1 MPAYAASKAAMIGL
15 VKSAARDLA
24 PHGVRVNAVSPGFIG
39 PGTMWDNQVA
49 RQAAAG
55 SQYYASAPEAVARQ
69 MIAWRAGTSHGPQH
83 ARNLND
89 AIRLARDDLGEFLRR
104 GERSGVPVTVMPSAS
119 CSADGAGRRPR
130 R

>member
-69 MIAWRAGTSHGPQH
+69 MIAQIRC
-83 ARNLND
+83 D
-89 AIRLARDDLGEFLRR
+89 A
-104 GERSGVPVTVMPSAS
+104 
-119 CSADGAGRRPR
+119 AGRRPR
-130 R
+130 SPTSSASSPASAPRISPVATSRSSVARSDRRRGAAR